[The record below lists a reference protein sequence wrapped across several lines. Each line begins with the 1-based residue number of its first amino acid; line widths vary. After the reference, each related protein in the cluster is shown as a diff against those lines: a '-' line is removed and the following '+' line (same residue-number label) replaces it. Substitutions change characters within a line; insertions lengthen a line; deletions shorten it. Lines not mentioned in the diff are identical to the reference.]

1 MASIDITVT
10 LPEPIM
16 AEAIR
21 VGILQPEAISEIV
34 QDAVVSGR
42 FQKQH
47 QEKSDRADMT
57 PEERRADIDARY
69 DQFPVDTTGWKFNR
83 DEIYEDLNERHGIS

>member
-34 QDAVVSGR
+34 QEAVVSGR
-42 FQKQH
+42 FQKSH
-47 QEKSDRADMT
+47 QSKAKLAGMT
-57 PEERRADIDARY
+57 PEERRAYIDERC
-69 DQFPVDTTGWKFNR
+69 DQIRIDTRGHRFTR
-83 DEIYEDLNERHGIS
+83 DEIYEDLNKKYDIS